1 LAAVVAYV
9 IDMPA
14 FVRLEDGLADGHR
27 QQIVVAGLDLIEAF
41 DKHSEGPLNAK
52 VDDDTPPNRLD
63 F

>member
-1 LAAVVAYV
+1 
-9 IDMPA
+9 MPA